1 MPIELQATTEPGVR
15 LVALAETLAED
26 FATRAGQ
33 HDKEGSYPFES
44 IEALKAA
51 GYFGAPIPEELGGL
65 GVTSVH
71 DVVVASSRLAR
82 GDASV
87 AIGVNMH
94 LTVLM
99 AIVRRWQV
107 ARESGNERRAAAFGG
122 FLEWVAED
130 GVVLAAAVSERSQDL
145 TRPVHDRRAHRVGLD
160 DRREQGL
167 LHDVAGGHRPLHG
180 RLLHRRRR
188 AGSATGTRTCLPPPR
203 G

>member
-1 MPIELQATTEPGVR
+1 MR
-15 LVALAETLAED
+15 
-26 FATRAGQ
+26 RQ

-44 IEALKAA
+44 IEALKAVQ
-51 GYFGAPIPEELGGL
+51 YFGAPIPEEFGGL

-107 ARESGNERRAAAFGG
+107 ARAAGNERRTAAFGG

-145 TRPVHDRRAHRVGLD
+145 TRPTTTAVRTESGWTIDGSKVFCTMSPAATVLYTAVSFTD
-160 DRREQGL
+160 DAEE
-167 LHDVAGGHRPLHG
+167 
-180 RLLHRRRR
+180 
-188 AGSATGTRTCLPPPR
+188 SATGTRTCLPPPR

>member
-44 IEALKAA
+44 IETLKAA
-51 GYFGAPIPEELGGL
+51 GYFGAPIPEEFGGL

-107 ARESGNERRAAAFGG
+107 AARGGQRAAHRGLRRLPRMG
-122 FLEWVAED
+122 RR
-130 GVVLAAAVSERSQDL
+130 GRG
-145 TRPVHDRRAHRVGLD
+145 RPRRG
-160 DRREQGL
+160 RE
-167 LHDVAGGHRPLHG
+167 
-180 RLLHRRRR
+180 R
-188 AGSATGTRTCLPPPR
+188 AGART
-203 G
+203 